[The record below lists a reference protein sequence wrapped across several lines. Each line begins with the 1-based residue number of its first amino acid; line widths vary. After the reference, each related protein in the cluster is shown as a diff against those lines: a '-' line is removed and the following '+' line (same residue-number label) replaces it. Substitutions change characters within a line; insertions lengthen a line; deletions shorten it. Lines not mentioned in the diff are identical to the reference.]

1 MKISISGGPAV
12 LFTSKYDEK
21 NNLILKLNNVV
32 TNDDGVSNR
41 PVDVLE
47 TGLAPLDCIDEWT
60 SAPTLSINTDEAVP
74 PFINDVPIGGNHGH
88 PCAIEVLH
96 HEHGKSSKDIGSV
109 WADKKGVVFYLVQVK
124 NTDVLV
130 FLSENVGESK
140 DKYEFVLRVTGKL
153 TFLRNGFNTAPV
165 IPEEQAVKFL
175 CPAIKREKL
184 DLFAVID
191 DKKHRVIKAV
201 NADRAE
207 IHEVYYI
214 INPATVGPALEK
226 ARPSGGFDYN
236 PSISHFGEKMLLH
249 DATHCVLNDGTYLND
264 FYIERLTDVYLT
276 YYFGVMCQTRRDFF
290 GGGVFRYMPKTL
302 PLTTEEGSF
311 DFSAPKNLTSNFPK
325 RHFLTKESWANVDNP
340 PNRFVDLLRDKDGR
354 NKMGYASGY
363 LPLYDG
369 LPEIRKNNITSAVNI
384 VSTRKLYPVF
394 VSDNP
399 KTARGVAYKKYFKIE
414 KDTAYSYDITY
425 NGARYIY
432 CDFFAPDSLDIKVNG
447 NVELLELS
455 ANANYKVENGKLI
468 VNSTSNQPQYA
479 VFKEIL

>member
-1 MKISISGGPAV
+1 MKISKSGGPTV
-12 LFTSKYDEK
+12 LFTSKFDEK
-21 NNLILKLNNVV
+21 NNLILKLTNVV
-32 TNDDGVSNR
+32 CRDDGVSNR
-41 PVDVLE
+41 PIDFLE

-60 SAPTLSINTDEAVP
+60 CAPTLSINTDEAVP

-88 PCAIEVLH
+88 PCAIEVVH
-96 HEHGKSSKDIGSV
+96 YEHDKTCKDIGSV
-109 WADKKGVVFYLVQVK
+109 WADENGVIFYLVQVP
-124 NTDVLV
+124 NPDVLV
-130 FLSENVGESK
+130 FVSENVGKSK
-140 DKYEFVLRVTGKL
+140 DEYEFVLKVTGKL
-153 TFLRNGFNTAPV
+153 SFVRNAFNTTPV
-165 IPEEQAVKFL
+165 IPVEQAVKFL

-184 DLFAVID
+184 DLFAV
-191 DKKHRVIKAV
+191 KNQQKHRVISET
-201 NADRAE
+201 NADLAE

-226 ARPSGGFDYN
+226 ARPKDGFLYN
-236 PSISHFGEKMLLH
+236 PSISDFGEKMLLH
-249 DATHCVLNDGTYLND
+249 DATHCVLDDGTYLND
-264 FYIERLTDVYLT
+264 FYIERLTDVKLS

-302 PLTTEEGSF
+302 PFTTDDGTF
-311 DFSAPKNLTSNFPK
+311 DFSTPKNLTSKFPSK
-325 RHFLTKESWANVDNP
+325 YLLTKESWADANNP
-340 PNRFVDLLRDKDGR
+340 PNRFIDLLRDKDGH

-369 LPEIRKNNITSAVNI
+369 APEIRKNNISSAVNI

-425 NGARYIY
+425 NGVKYIY
-432 CDFFAPDSLDIKVNG
+432 CDFFAPDSLAIPVSG
-447 NVELLELS
+447 VELLELS
-455 ANANYKVENGKLI
+455 ANANYKIENGKLT
-468 VNSTSNQPQYA
+468 VSSTSTKPQYA